1 MPLSVSDY
9 NWGYFF
15 RTQLFQVALFLEKQL
30 YVVFAGFGIVTIDGK
45 TLSDGGS
52 WVKFGE
58 ILQAIAQ
65 ARAFVSGK
73 GYEDLERQ
81 VMFLQEGEHHL
92 WIGAP
97 PYGTADED
105 GLIL

>member
-81 VMFLQEGEHHL
+81 VMFL
-92 WIGAP
+92 
-97 PYGTADED
+97 
-105 GLIL
+105 